1 MGGVRHAE
9 TFFFSFSPSSQDGV
23 VLGLRPYSNYYWC
36 SANAPSEWTDD
47 SNKTN
52 ASILCLA
59 YGTTVLS
66 GSSQHNPRCLIFVA
80 KQTAGNRA
88 SVIERKKIVLSF
100 PGGVLFDSFSVSLLL
115 LPPLLGELLH
125 NAVSLQEKIP
135 NMADAEKHRDS
146 LSLEAHDYEKVGLL
160 AQQQQQQQHDIESQ
174 AAIETPHEYQASS
187 TKKFLCL
194 ALYFALNLGV
204 TLSNKAVLQSA
215 QYPWLLT
222 AVHATTTSFGCFI
235 LKRLGVFHCTKL
247 SSRDNLKLVA
257 FSCLFTANI
266 ATSNVSL

>member
-1 MGGVRHAE
+1 MVE
-9 TFFFSFSPSSQDGV
+9 F
-23 VLGLRPYSNYYWC
+23 
-36 SANAPSEWTDD
+36 
-47 SNKTN
+47 
-52 ASILCLA
+52 
-59 YGTTVLS
+59 
-66 GSSQHNPRCLIFVA
+66 
-80 KQTAGNRA
+80 
-88 SVIERKKIVLSF
+88 
-100 PGGVLFDSFSVSLLL
+100 LFDSSPVSLLL
-115 LPPLLGELLH
+115 LLLLLLLGELLH
-125 NAVSLQEKIP
+125 NAVSLQEKIS

-160 AQQQQQQQHDIESQ
+160 AQQQQQQQQNDIESQ
-174 AAIETPHEYQASS
+174 ASVETPHEYQASS

-235 LKRLGVFHCTKL
+235 LRRLGVFHCTKL
-247 SSRDNLKLVA
+247 SSRENLKLVA

>member
-1 MGGVRHAE
+1 MVE
-9 TFFFSFSPSSQDGV
+9 F
-23 VLGLRPYSNYYWC
+23 
-36 SANAPSEWTDD
+36 
-47 SNKTN
+47 
-52 ASILCLA
+52 
-59 YGTTVLS
+59 
-66 GSSQHNPRCLIFVA
+66 
-80 KQTAGNRA
+80 
-88 SVIERKKIVLSF
+88 
-100 PGGVLFDSFSVSLLL
+100 LFDSSPVSLLL
-115 LPPLLGELLH
+115 LLLLLLLGELLH
-125 NAVSLQEKIP
+125 NAVSLQERIP

-235 LKRLGVFHCTKL
+235 LRRLGVFHCTKL
-247 SSRDNLKLVA
+247 SSRENLKLVA

>member
-1 MGGVRHAE
+1 M
-9 TFFFSFSPSSQDGV
+9 V
-23 VLGLRPYSNYYWC
+23 V
-36 SANAPSEWTDD
+36 
-47 SNKTN
+47 
-52 ASILCLA
+52 
-59 YGTTVLS
+59 
-66 GSSQHNPRCLIFVA
+66 F
-80 KQTAGNRA
+80 
-88 SVIERKKIVLSF
+88 
-100 PGGVLFDSFSVSLLL
+100 LFDSSPVSLLL
-115 LPPLLGELLH
+115 LLLLLGELLH
-125 NAVSLQEKIP
+125 NAVSLEGKIP

-160 AQQQQQQQHDIESQ
+160 AQQQQQQQNDIESQ

-235 LKRLGVFHCTKL
+235 LRRLGVFHCTKL
-247 SSRDNLKLVA
+247 SSRENLKLVA

>member
-1 MGGVRHAE
+1 M
-9 TFFFSFSPSSQDGV
+9 F
-23 VLGLRPYSNYYWC
+23 
-36 SANAPSEWTDD
+36 
-47 SNKTN
+47 
-52 ASILCLA
+52 
-59 YGTTVLS
+59 
-66 GSSQHNPRCLIFVA
+66 
-80 KQTAGNRA
+80 
-88 SVIERKKIVLSF
+88 
-100 PGGVLFDSFSVSLLL
+100 LFDSSPVSLLL
-115 LPPLLGELLH
+115 LLLLLGELLH
-125 NAVSLQEKIP
+125 NAVSLQEKNHIL

-160 AQQQQQQQHDIESQ
+160 AQQQQQQQQQHDIESQ

-235 LKRLGVFHCTKL
+235 LRRLGVFHCTKL
-247 SSRDNLKLVA
+247 SSRENLKLVA

>member
-1 MGGVRHAE
+1 M
-9 TFFFSFSPSSQDGV
+9 V
-23 VLGLRPYSNYYWC
+23 VV
-36 SANAPSEWTDD
+36 E
-47 SNKTN
+47 
-52 ASILCLA
+52 
-59 YGTTVLS
+59 
-66 GSSQHNPRCLIFVA
+66 F
-80 KQTAGNRA
+80 
-88 SVIERKKIVLSF
+88 
-100 PGGVLFDSFSVSLLL
+100 LFDSSPVSLLL
-115 LPPLLGELLH
+115 LLLLLGELLH
-125 NAVSLQEKIP
+125 NAVSLQEKIL
-135 NMADAEKHRDS
+135 NMADAENHRDS

-160 AQQQQQQQHDIESQ
+160 AQQQQQQQQHDIESQ

-235 LKRLGVFHCTKL
+235 LRRLGVFHCTKL

>member
-1 MGGVRHAE
+1 M
-9 TFFFSFSPSSQDGV
+9 F
-23 VLGLRPYSNYYWC
+23 
-36 SANAPSEWTDD
+36 
-47 SNKTN
+47 
-52 ASILCLA
+52 
-59 YGTTVLS
+59 
-66 GSSQHNPRCLIFVA
+66 
-80 KQTAGNRA
+80 
-88 SVIERKKIVLSF
+88 
-100 PGGVLFDSFSVSLLL
+100 LFDSSPVSLLL
-115 LPPLLGELLH
+115 LLLLLLLGDYCTTPYTSKER
-125 NAVSLQEKIP
+125 IP

-146 LSLEAHDYEKVGLL
+146 LSLEPHDYEKVGLL

-247 SSRDNLKLVA
+247 SSRENLKLVA

>member
-1 MGGVRHAE
+1 M
-9 TFFFSFSPSSQDGV
+9 
-23 VLGLRPYSNYYWC
+23 
-36 SANAPSEWTDD
+36 
-47 SNKTN
+47 
-52 ASILCLA
+52 
-59 YGTTVLS
+59 
-66 GSSQHNPRCLIFVA
+66 
-80 KQTAGNRA
+80 
-88 SVIERKKIVLSF
+88 
-100 PGGVLFDSFSVSLLL
+100 FDSFSVSLLL

-160 AQQQQQQQHDIESQ
+160 AQQQQQQHDIESQ

-235 LKRLGVFHCTKL
+235 LRRLGVFHCTKL

>member
-1 MGGVRHAE
+1 M
-9 TFFFSFSPSSQDGV
+9 F
-23 VLGLRPYSNYYWC
+23 
-36 SANAPSEWTDD
+36 
-47 SNKTN
+47 
-52 ASILCLA
+52 
-59 YGTTVLS
+59 
-66 GSSQHNPRCLIFVA
+66 
-80 KQTAGNRA
+80 
-88 SVIERKKIVLSF
+88 
-100 PGGVLFDSFSVSLLL
+100 LFDSFLASLLL
-115 LPPLLGELLH
+115 LLLLLGELLH
-125 NAVSLQEKIP
+125 NAVSLQEKNHIP

-146 LSLEAHDYEKVGLL
+146 LSLEPHDYEKVGLL
-160 AQQQQQQQHDIESQ
+160 AQQQQQQQNDIESQ

-222 AVHATTTSFGCFI
+222 AVHATTTSIGCFI
-235 LKRLGVFHCTKL
+235 LRRLGFFHCTKL

>member
-1 MGGVRHAE
+1 M
-9 TFFFSFSPSSQDGV
+9 F
-23 VLGLRPYSNYYWC
+23 
-36 SANAPSEWTDD
+36 
-47 SNKTN
+47 
-52 ASILCLA
+52 
-59 YGTTVLS
+59 
-66 GSSQHNPRCLIFVA
+66 
-80 KQTAGNRA
+80 
-88 SVIERKKIVLSF
+88 
-100 PGGVLFDSFSVSLLL
+100 LFDSSPVSLLL
-115 LPPLLGELLH
+115 LLLLLLLGELLH
-125 NAVSLQEKIP
+125 NAVSLQEKNHIP

-160 AQQQQQQQHDIESQ
+160 AQQQKQQQQHDIESQ
-174 AAIETPHEYQASS
+174 TAIETPHEYQASS

-222 AVHATTTSFGCFI
+222 AMHATTTSFGCFI
-235 LKRLGVFHCTKL
+235 LRRLGVFHCTKL

>member
-1 MGGVRHAE
+1 M
-9 TFFFSFSPSSQDGV
+9 V
-23 VLGLRPYSNYYWC
+23 V
-36 SANAPSEWTDD
+36 
-47 SNKTN
+47 
-52 ASILCLA
+52 
-59 YGTTVLS
+59 
-66 GSSQHNPRCLIFVA
+66 F
-80 KQTAGNRA
+80 
-88 SVIERKKIVLSF
+88 
-100 PGGVLFDSFSVSLLL
+100 LFDSFPVSLLL
-115 LPPLLGELLH
+115 LLLLLGELLH
-125 NAVSLQEKIP
+125 NAVSLQEKIL

-160 AQQQQQQQHDIESQ
+160 AQQQQQNDIESQ

-235 LKRLGVFHCTKL
+235 LRRLGVFHCTKL